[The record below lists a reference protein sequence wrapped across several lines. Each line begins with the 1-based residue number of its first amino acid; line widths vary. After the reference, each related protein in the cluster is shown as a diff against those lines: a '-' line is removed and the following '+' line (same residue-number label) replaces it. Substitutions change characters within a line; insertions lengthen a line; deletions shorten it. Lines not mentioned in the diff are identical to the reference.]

1 MDKSQTRAPHNRLNR
16 RVVNPTASLTQTL
29 YKRRSCL
36 IHRLYYPTRHPL
48 YEWATLRPITSPSP
62 CRSPHHKQHDHF
74 TGGPSKRRRP
84 PKARTIVVENEDEGE
99 DEREDEYNNH
109 KISATRTKVWS
120 RTVFLK
126 TPLPARMLPSFPNK
140 LRTRIYQ
147 QQQRKRLRRLTKTRG
162 IGSTRLLRYL
172 RIQDRSLSPL
182 PSPIVTRDLIIFF
195 YLLVR

>member
-126 TPLPARMLPSFPNK
+126 TPLPARLLPSFPNSERVYTNNNNGK
-140 LRTRIYQ
+140 GWGDWPRRGESD
-147 QQQRKRLRRLTKTRG
+147 QRGSWGICGYKIVRSPHCPRQLWRG
-162 IGSTRLLRYL
+162 IW
-172 RIQDRSLSPL
+172 
-182 PSPIVTRDLIIFF
+182 
-195 YLLVR
+195 